1 MVQSDSHTSISGSDP
16 SDDSGSHPLDAALR
30 RRAAAGTAAAAA
42 KSRPLSP
49 SRATKSSS
57 PESGEVLGDAQDVKQ
72 MDNSLQ
78 GPQQHQHVAGK
89 KRQRVDSSMRRSSDC
104 FAPLESSS
112 SDRDLDA
119 DLACASE
126 NSSDEDIS
134 RDGVSNADVV
144 EPAIHAAPPAGVIL
158 VEEAEERNA
167 ELQRLLRAPRCAA

>member
-1 MVQSDSHTSISGSDP
+1 
-16 SDDSGSHPLDAALR
+16 
-30 RRAAAGTAAAAA
+30 
-42 KSRPLSP
+42 
-49 SRATKSSS
+49 
-57 PESGEVLGDAQDVKQ
+57 
-72 MDNSLQ
+72 
-78 GPQQHQHVAGK
+78 
-89 KRQRVDSSMRRSSDC
+89 MRRSSDR

-167 ELQRLLRAPRCAA
+167 ELQRLLRAPRYFDDDFEEAGLRCFKCGGKGHFARDCAAEARERSCFLCAQVGGEVA